1 MQFHVYIPVRFG
13 STRLPGKPLA
23 DIAGKPLI
31 QHVYERA
38 VESGAADIVVAT
50 DDERIRDRALGF
62 GAKVCMTSGSH
73 HSGTD
78 RLAEAVS
85 LLGEDDDAIIV
96 NLQGDE
102 PRMPP
107 SLLAEVALLLE
118 GRGGAQMA
126 TLCSPIVEF
135 SQALDPHVV
144 KVVLDHAGHA
154 LYFSRAPVP
163 WIRGV
168 AMTQANPI
176 HPNGGLPF
184 LRHIG
189 VYAYR
194 VSFLK
199 RFAQLEPCPLELIE
213 GLEQLR
219 ALYYGH
225 RIRVSIASAEMEK
238 GVDTVADL
246 EEVRRLFGSSRPSS
260 GTVDRWFE
268 HPRS

>member
-1 MQFHVYIPVRFG
+1 MDFRVYIPARFG

-31 QHVYERA
+31 QHVYERGI
-38 VESGAADIVVAT
+38 ESGAAEVVVAT
-50 DDERIRDRALGF
+50 DDERIRECALAF
-62 GAKVCMTSGSH
+62 GAKVCMTSRSH

-78 RLAEAVS
+78 RLAEAVE
-85 LLGEDDDAIIV
+85 LLGEKDDAVIV

-107 SLLAEVALLLE
+107 TLLAEVASLLE
-118 GRGGAQMA
+118 PPANAPMA
-126 TLCSPIVEF
+126 TLCTPIAAF

-144 KVVLDHAGHA
+144 KVVLDHAGCA
-154 LYFSRAPVP
+154 VYFSRAPVP
-163 WIRGV
+163 WIRGMV
-168 AMTQANPI
+168 LTQPQTSSHDQA
-176 HPNGGLPF
+176 LPYF
-184 LRHIG
+184 RHIG

-199 RFAQLEPCPLELIE
+199 RFARLDSCPLEQLE

-225 RIRVSIASAEMEK
+225 PIRVATVPALADK
-238 GVDTVADL
+238 GIDTVADL
-246 EEVRRLFGSSRPSS
+246 EEARVFFSAQGSTSTATD
-260 GTVDRWFE
+260 GWFE
-268 HPRS
+268 HRRS